1 MLVRLPCMSPDNS
14 APHAGPPH
22 PAEQVWTTFL
32 HALDSLPAD
41 VRLTLLLHDVAGIPL
56 ESLIPLLGLPAE
68 RCRQHLEAAHA
79 CLQDHAR
86 HFGATPPC
94 P

>member
-1 MLVRLPCMSPDNS
+1 MLARLPCMSPDN
-14 APHAGPPH
+14 ATPHAGPPR
-22 PAEQVWTTFL
+22 PAEQVWMTFL
-32 HALDSLPAD
+32 QALDSLPAD
-41 VRLTLLLHDVAGIPL
+41 VRLILLLHDVAGIPL
-56 ESLIPLLGLPAE
+56 ETLIPLLGLTAE

-86 HFGATPPC
+86 QLGATPPC